1 MKRRWRCNP
10 IFPKRSTIWGCSPA
24 APATSTSAERHFR
37 DALARRSDYG
47 EAANNLA
54 LILASRGQA
63 DAAVT
68 LLERLLQ
75 RRPEYRGRVR
85 DAGQDPFQR

>member
-1 MKRRWRCNP
+1 ML
-10 IFPKRSTIWGCSPA
+10 S
-24 APATSTSAERHFR
+24 
-37 DALARRSDYG
+37 ARRSDYG

-75 RRPEYRGRVR
+75 RTAGVPRPRT
-85 DAGQDPFQR
+85 